1 MSMPQVVLAGL
12 PNCGKTSLFNALTG
26 SKQKV
31 ANYPGVTVEKKT
43 GQVTGEI
50 DFDLTDL
57 PGIYSLD
64 STTLDEKVAKDILM
78 QKNAS
83 LQYQFIILVFDAT
96 NIRKSLYLALQLKEI
111 GARFIIVLNMSDLS
125 QERGQELNIEYL
137 AQNFNTRV
145 ISTAH
150 NDAQSILGLH
160 SLIQEELKSQQKN
173 KVLNIPEKFQEKIKD
188 RIYIKEKIQAMDEI
202 EKSVVMK
209 KIAPDTLSAK
219 IDRVVLHP
227 IWGFLILFTCLLLLF
242 QLLFVATEPVVGQIE
257 ALFELISN
265 TFTQTLSSDLWK
277 SFWVD
282 GVIAGIGSVVVF
294 LPHILFLF
302 LFLQLLEDC
311 GYLTRAVFLLD
322 SLMRRLGLPGKSVIP
337 LLSSHA
343 CAIPGI
349 MSARIIENQ
358 KDRMATILVAPLT
371 TCSARLP
378 VYTMLIAALLPAHK
392 ILGLDVRG
400 LGMFVLYLIGMISA
414 LIISFILKKSVL
426 NGPPT
431 MLLMELPSY
440 RMPKMRDIALELIQK
455 TKLFFKKVGTIIF
468 VLSMVIWLLV
478 SFPKDQNGAVNI
490 NSSYAAKIGL
500 IFSPIFAPIGF
511 DWRITTALIPSF
523 GAREVVISSLSSVLA
538 VESEGEDEKLSQLIS
553 REFSLATL
561 LSLLVWFIY
570 APQCISTFA
579 VLKKESNSWKW
590 PALMGIYTISLAYL
604 ASFVVYWGTTWL
616 VS

>member
-1 MSMPQVVLAGL
+1 MSRPQVVLAGL

-26 SKQKV
+26 ANQKV

-43 GQVTGEI
+43 GLVQGEVSY
-50 DFDLTDL
+50 DLTDL

-64 STTLDEKVAKDILM
+64 STTLDEKVAKDILLN
-78 QKNAS
+78 KNS
-83 LQYQFIILVFDAT
+83 NLQAQLIILVFDAT

-111 GARFIIVLNMSDLS
+111 GARFIIVLNMADIATA
-125 QERGQELNIEYL
+125 RGQELKIEFLEQFFKTKVVY
-137 AQNFNTRV
+137 
-145 ISTAH
+145 TA
-150 NDAQSILGLH
+150 NNNSQSISNLQL
-160 SLIQEELKSQQKN
+160 LLQEELQLNPNSQALK
-173 KVLNIPEKFQEKIKD
+173 IPEKFQTEIKD
-188 RIYIKEKIQAMDEI
+188 RIYIKEKMRDMDEI
-202 EKSVVMK
+202 EKNVIVK
-209 KIAPDTLSAK
+209 KIAPDSLSAK
-219 IDRVVLHP
+219 IDRYVLHP
-227 IWGFLILFTCLLLLF
+227 IWGFTILFTCLLLLF
-242 QLLFVATEPVVGQIE
+242 QLLFVATEPLVGVIE
-257 ALFELISN
+257 GIFELLANLIN
-265 TFTQTLSSDLWK
+265 QQLINQTWK

-302 LFLQLLEDC
+302 LFLQVLEDC

-349 MSARIIENQ
+349 MSARIIESQ

-378 VYTMLIAALLPAHK
+378 VYTMLIAALMPAQK
-392 ILGLDVRG
+392 IFGLDIRG
-400 LGMFVLYLIGMISA
+400 LGMFALYLIGMASA
-414 LIISFILKKSVL
+414 LIISFVLKKSIL

-440 RMPKMRDIALELIQK
+440 RLPKLRDIFYELLQK

-478 SFPKDQNGAVNI
+478 SFPKNENGVSNI
-490 NSSYAAKIGL
+490 HTSYAAKMGHL
-500 IFSPIFAPIGF
+500 FTPIFAPIGF

-538 VESEGEDEKLSQLIS
+538 VESDGEGEKLSQLIS

-561 LSLLVWFIY
+561 LSLLAWFIY

-590 PALMGIYTISLAYL
+590 PALMGVYTLALAYL
-604 ASFVVYWGTTWL
+604 ASFFVYWGTTWL

>member
-1 MSMPQVVLAGL
+1 MADLA
-12 PNCGKTSLFNALTG
+12 
-26 SKQKV
+26 KV
-31 ANYPGVTVEKKT
+31 
-43 GQVTGEI
+43 
-50 DFDLTDL
+50 
-57 PGIYSLD
+57 
-64 STTLDEKVAKDILM
+64 
-78 QKNAS
+78 
-83 LQYQFIILVFDAT
+83 
-96 NIRKSLYLALQLKEI
+96 
-111 GARFIIVLNMSDLS
+111 
-125 QERGQELNIEYL
+125 RGQELNTQFLEQY
-137 AQNFNTRV
+137 FHTRV
-145 ISTAH
+145 IYTAH
-150 NDAQSILGLH
+150 DDSQSILALKRLVQQELSRGL
-160 SLIQEELKSQQKN
+160 SLHPLSIS
-173 KVLNIPEKFQEKIKD
+173 EKFQSKIKD
-188 RIYIKEKIQAMDEI
+188 RIYIQEKIRAMDEI
-202 EKSVVMK
+202 EKNVILK
-209 KIAPDTLSAK
+209 KILPDTLSAK
-219 IDRVVLHP
+219 IDKIVLHP
-227 IWGFLILFTCLLLLF
+227 IGGFLILFGCLLLLF
-242 QLLFVATEPVVGQIE
+242 QLLFVATEPMVELIE
-257 ALFELISN
+257 GLFELISHFVN
-265 TFTQTLSSDLWK
+265 QLLVNETWK

-392 ILGLDVRG
+392 IFGLDVRG
-400 LGMFVLYLIGMISA
+400 LGMFLLYLIGMGSA
-414 LIISFILKKSVL
+414 LVISFVLKKSVL

-440 RMPKMRDIALELIQK
+440 RMPMMRDIFFELMQK

-478 SFPKDQNGAVNI
+478 SFPKDQAGATNI
-490 NSSYAAKIGL
+490 QSSYAAKIGHL
-500 IFSPIFAPIGF
+500 FSPIFAPIGF

-538 VESEGEDEKLSQLIS
+538 VESDGEGEKLSQLIS

>member
-1 MSMPQVVLAGL
+1 
-12 PNCGKTSLFNALTG
+12 
-26 SKQKV
+26 
-31 ANYPGVTVEKKT
+31 
-43 GQVTGEI
+43 
-50 DFDLTDL
+50 
-57 PGIYSLD
+57 
-64 STTLDEKVAKDILM
+64 
-78 QKNAS
+78 
-83 LQYQFIILVFDAT
+83 
-96 NIRKSLYLALQLKEI
+96 
-111 GARFIIVLNMSDLS
+111 
-125 QERGQELNIEYL
+125 
-137 AQNFNTRV
+137 
-145 ISTAH
+145 
-150 NDAQSILGLH
+150 
-160 SLIQEELKSQQKN
+160 
-173 KVLNIPEKFQEKIKD
+173 
-188 RIYIKEKIQAMDEI
+188 
-202 EKSVVMK
+202 
-209 KIAPDTLSAK
+209 
-219 IDRVVLHP
+219 
-227 IWGFLILFTCLLLLF
+227 
-242 QLLFVATEPVVGQIE
+242 
-257 ALFELISN
+257 
-265 TFTQTLSSDLWK
+265 
-277 SFWVD
+277 
-282 GVIAGIGSVVVF
+282 
-294 LPHILFLF
+294 
-302 LFLQLLEDC
+302 
-311 GYLTRAVFLLD
+311 
-322 SLMRRLGLPGKSVIP
+322 MRRLGLPGKSVIP